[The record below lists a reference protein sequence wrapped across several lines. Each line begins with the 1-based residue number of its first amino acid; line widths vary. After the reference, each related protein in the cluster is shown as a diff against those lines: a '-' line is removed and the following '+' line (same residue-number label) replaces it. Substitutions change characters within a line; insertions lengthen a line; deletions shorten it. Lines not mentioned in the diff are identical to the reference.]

1 MVLIRAR
8 ISLMHD
14 LYMAWVKGM
23 KSLSLGGWK
32 RPLSNLFLPKIP
44 KFQVSVLLH
53 VKWGH
58 SIMVICDSLE
68 QDSAALVLTD
78 MPYQAYCFL
87 PKLFYL

>member
-23 KSLSLGGWK
+23 KSFSLGGWK

-44 KFQVSVLLH
+44 KFPGLSFVVCKMGSFH
-53 VKWGH
+53 HG
-58 SIMVICDSLE
+58 
-68 QDSAALVLTD
+68 D
-78 MPYQAYCFL
+78 M
-87 PKLFYL
+87 